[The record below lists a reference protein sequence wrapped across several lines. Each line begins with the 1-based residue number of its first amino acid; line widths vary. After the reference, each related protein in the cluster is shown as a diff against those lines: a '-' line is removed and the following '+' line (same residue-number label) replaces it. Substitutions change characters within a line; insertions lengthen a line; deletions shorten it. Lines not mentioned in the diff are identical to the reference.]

1 MSSHETAQRLREEQR
16 GNRASTTQGS
26 MSWYMSEREW
36 YPIPAQSFGRA
47 SPPCFILFHLP
58 LLGTV
63 RSKFGFLWE
72 GSSEVH
78 LAAYT
83 EGTGKNKKGP
93 LEVPKK
99 AVPSHIQGMASRF

>member
-1 MSSHETAQRLREEQR
+1 
-16 GNRASTTQGS
+16 

-36 YPIPAQSFGRA
+36 DPIPAQSFSRA
-47 SPPCFILFHLP
+47 CPPCFKLFHLP

-72 GSSEVH
+72 GSIEVH

-83 EGTGKNKKGP
+83 EGRGKNEKGP
-93 LEVPKK
+93 LEAPKK
-99 AVPSHIQGMASRF
+99 AAPSYIQGMASHC